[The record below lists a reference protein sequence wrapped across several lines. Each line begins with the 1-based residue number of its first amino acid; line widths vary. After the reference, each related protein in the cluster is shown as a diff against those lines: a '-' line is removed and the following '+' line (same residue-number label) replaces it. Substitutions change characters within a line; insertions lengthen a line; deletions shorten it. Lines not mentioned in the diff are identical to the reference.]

1 MLKALSAIEMPLG
14 RDRDVMFAH
23 SAKAPSFMNVAAEAM
38 MTSLRLLQRR
48 KALMPIAFTELGISI
63 LESLVHSR
71 NAKSEIISTESGMLI
86 LLSAS
91 HCSNAHS
98 PMKVKDDGRVTS
110 VSELHRLN
118 VSDSSLTRP
127 SGRDMFCNFSQPENA
142 L

>member
-1 MLKALSAIEMPLG
+1 MLKALSAIEIPLG
-14 RDRDVMFAH
+14 RDREVMSVH

-71 NAKSEIISTESGMLI
+71 NAKSEIISTESGILI
-86 LLSAS
+86 LQSAS
-91 HCSNAHS
+91 HFSNAHS
-98 PMKVKDDGRVTS
+98 PMKVNDDGRVTS